1 MYSLLNFGVKMSD
14 SVYEDLVID
23 IVTHCNMNMF
33 QARKVVNYLR
43 GEGILDYDILKEYY
57 FEGEISD

>member
-1 MYSLLNFGVKMSD
+1 MSD

-57 FEGEISD
+57 FEGEIND